1 MNHLKKFLQ
10 SSSINGLNHISD
22 STTKVRIF
30 WIFVV
35 TSGFI
40 GAGYMIHK
48 SFQSWNV
55 SPIKTTIETH
65 SIQAITFPK
74 ITVCPPK
81 NTYTDLN
88 YDLMMTANTSLTDET
103 RNELKTYAMELLH
116 NYLHR
121 QIMKNLSKLEED
133 NRYYNWYNGY
143 SKFKPVDPGFNG
155 FDIYYDVF
163 SSASS
168 GSVTTQHFLEKFDP
182 DLVET
187 SIHCGVQI
195 FPHRV
200 SGLNKNLTLHI
211 NIEKVSLQKNSN
223 EEFYIDYDA
232 INADINAFTKNF
244 TPPLFSSANTTNALF
259 GALGK
264 RARNK
269 TNHFTIY
276 HI

>member
-1 MNHLKKFLQ
+1 METFIETSTIHGV
-10 SSSINGLNHISD
+10 SHIS
-22 STTKVRIF
+22 TERKFVRIF
-30 WIFVV
+30 WTLVV
-35 TSGFI
+35 ISGFT
-40 GAGYMIHK
+40 GAGVLIYQ
-48 SFQSWNV
+48 SFQAWADNPV
-55 SPIKTTIETH
+55 TTTIETLPMENNEN
-65 SIQAITFPK
+65 IKFPK
-74 ITVCPPK
+74 VTVCPPK

-103 RNELKTYAMELLH
+103 RYKLKTYAMELLH

-143 SKFKPVDPGFNG
+143 TKLQPVDPGYNG
-155 FDIYYDVF
+155 FDIHYNVLT
-163 SSASS
+163 SATS

-182 DLVET
+182 ELVET

-232 INADINAFTKNF
+232 INEDINSFSKNF

-264 RARNK
+264 RARNT
-269 TNHFTIY
+269 TNHSLLFI
-276 HI
+276 I